1 MEVSTRQGELAIQS
15 PPEQSGLLASKLY
28 QVKLQGPAVVD
39 EDGVGLSD
47 LAIVVEVEPGNVIT
61 TGHKA
66 GVNVDRGLSGSPALR
81 IQRGPKLIASSDKEK
96 VWIMHV

>member
-1 MEVSTRQGELAIQS
+1 MEVRPRQPELAPQP
-15 PPEQSGLLASKLY
+15 PPEQSGLLPLKLAE
-28 QVKLQGPAVVD
+28 VELQAPAVVD

-47 LAIVVEVEPGNVIT
+47 LAIMVQVEPGNVIT
-61 TGHKA
+61 TGHKT

-96 VWIMHV
+96 V